1 MKVNKKK
8 IFKILISF
16 ILLIIF
22 INFLIHMGFKNNKK
36 QDDFLFLKLFSDAY
50 FSKGTASNEG
60 MLISTNENSKIQ
72 NEKVYKFRIDYK
84 NLQFKSINLSE
95 TIDRNTMV
103 NEKIA
108 PGTSGN
114 FDILIESNQDLKYKV
129 EFNSLNQ
136 KPKNLKFKAYKNEKF
151 IGEENTL
158 EKLSNIMQGDINKNE
173 KINFTV
179 NWYWNFENQNDL
191 NNTDLQDTK
200 DSKNLST
207 YQFDILA
214 VGEEF

>member
-1 MKVNKKK
+1 
-8 IFKILISF
+8 
-16 ILLIIF
+16 
-22 INFLIHMGFKNNKK
+22 MGFKNNKK

-114 FDILIESNQDLKYKV
+114 FDILIESNQDLK
-129 EFNSLNQ
+129 
-136 KPKNLKFKAYKNEKF
+136 
-151 IGEENTL
+151 
-158 EKLSNIMQGDINKNE
+158 
-173 KINFTV
+173 
-179 NWYWNFENQNDL
+179 
-191 NNTDLQDTK
+191 
-200 DSKNLST
+200 
-207 YQFDILA
+207 
-214 VGEEF
+214 

>member
-1 MKVNKKK
+1 
-8 IFKILISF
+8 
-16 ILLIIF
+16 
-22 INFLIHMGFKNNKK
+22 
-36 QDDFLFLKLFSDAY
+36 
-50 FSKGTASNEG
+50 

-129 EFNSLNQ
+129 EFNSRNQ
-136 KPKNLKFKAYKNEKF
+136 KPKNLKFKAYKNEEF

-179 NWYWNFENQNDL
+179 NWYWDFENQNDL